1 MDGTKGADGGKA
13 ATSGWEPWRVPL
25 DGDGWPSER
34 AWEQFGHDRGYAMA
48 SSFLGALDLAMREH
62 APDGAGLVRRLEG
75 GGQGSGPVYAVDGG
89 GMPRRVLAFGVVRM
103 RRGEGRG
110 VRRLLWLSRICM
122 APSVPVSRFIV
133 NEGAVPAAFNDRIR
147 CAMLVADDGADSIG
161 PGRPGRPAGAARGA
175 KGRRSR
181 SN

>member
-1 MDGTKGADGGKA
+1 MSGTRGIDDGEAV
-13 ATSGWEPWRVPL
+13 TSGWEAWRVPL

-34 AWEQFGHDRGYAMA
+34 AWEQFGHGRGYAMA
-48 SSFLGALDLAMREH
+48 SSFLAALDLALREH

-89 GMPRRVLAFGVVRM
+89 GMARRLLAFGVGPA
-103 RRGEGRG
+103 RRGEDRG
-110 VRRLLWLSRICM
+110 MRRLLWLSRICL
-122 APSVPVSRFIV
+122 APSVPVSRFVV

-147 CAMLVADDGADSIG
+147 RAMLVADDGADSLY
-161 PGRPGRPAGAARGA
+161 PGRRGRASKSGRGM

>member
-1 MDGTKGADGGKA
+1 MDDGEA
-13 ATSGWEPWRVPL
+13 ATSGWEAWRVPL

-34 AWEQFGHDRGYAMA
+34 AWGQFGHDRGYAMA
-48 SSFLGALDLAMREH
+48 ASFLSALDVALREH

-89 GMPRRVLAFGVVRM
+89 GMPRRVLALGVVQAPLGGR
-103 RRGEGRG
+103 RG

-122 APSVPVSRFIV
+122 APSVPVSRFVV

-147 CAMLVADDGADSIG
+147 SAMLVADDGADSLG
-161 PGRPGRPAGAARGA
+161 PGRQGRPAGAGRGVR
-175 KGRRSR
+175 GRRSR